1 MSHYSSPP
9 TVNDMNSFP
18 LIFAFMDLQYL
29 LLVLLPG
36 MVLSGGASWLVKTR
50 FAQYSKVPSTRGYT
64 GQMAAQRLL
73 DHAGISDVSVV
84 RVDGMLT
91 DHYNPRT
98 KQLALSSAVFDR
110 TSIAAIGVATHEAG
124 HAIQHATG
132 YYPLKWRS
140 AIVPVA
146 NMGTKFGTYGMMIG
160 LAILAGGHT
169 FGKPVFVLGALAFLM
184 FVLFQLVTLPVEFNA
199 SNRAK
204 HLVVEAG
211 IVGEQEREGIDKVLG
226 AAAMTYVAAFISS
239 LLTLVYFLSKSGLL
253 NGRRQRG
260 Y

>member
-1 MSHYSSPP
+1 
-9 TVNDMNSFP
+9 MNFP
-18 LIFAFMDLQYL
+18 VLIAFMNIEYL
-29 LLVLLPG
+29 LMVLLPG
-36 MVLSGGASWLVKTR
+36 MVLSGGASWLVKKR

-64 GQMAAQRLL
+64 GQMAAQKLL
-73 DHAGISDVSVV
+73 DHAGITDVNVV

-91 DHYNPRT
+91 DHYNPVT
-98 KQLALSSAVFDR
+98 KNLALSSAVFDR
-110 TSIAAIGVATHEAG
+110 TSVAAIGVATHEAG

-160 LAILAGGHT
+160 LAILAGGSA
-169 FGKPVFVLGALAFLM
+169 FGQPVFILGALAFLI

-204 HLVVEAG
+204 RLVVEAG

-226 AAAMTYVAAFISS
+226 AAALTYVAAFVSS
-239 LLTLVYFLSKSGLL
+239 VLTLIYFLNKSGLL
-253 NGRRQRG
+253 NGRRR
-260 Y
+260 